1 LRAQFNNTNILKG
14 EKTMNALTKTV
25 LIAILALITAA
36 TIVFAGIKNERNV
49 SVNEY
54 FEHPAYEAL
63 AKCYQM
69 CPQS

>member
-1 LRAQFNNTNILKG
+1 
-14 EKTMNALTKTV
+14 MSALTKTV